1 MVLMLNEEA
10 VDPWIAV
17 NKPHSEPLS
26 LLGNNIDGLVS
37 FPVTNYVNT
46 SSNDGEKCISQLN

>member
-1 MVLMLNEEA
+1 MLNEEA

-17 NKPHSEPLS
+17 NNSHSEPLS
-26 LLGNNIDGLVS
+26 LLGNDIDGLVS